1 MSILQTLS
9 QFSEQDAVALS
20 VKRLMQYKL
29 AHKLI
34 PLSPKRTPQA
44 KLAGSYISKMKGRGM
59 EFDEA
64 RHYQPGDDIR
74 AIDWRVTA
82 RTGKTHTKIFREER
96 ERPVFI
102 AIDISATM
110 QFGTQL
116 QLKSVLA
123 GHLASVLAW
132 SAKARGDRVGGL
144 AFNSLAHREIKPKN
158 QDRAI
163 LHLLTAIS
171 ELQQSQPLHIDSAE
185 NPLLNATKRLRRLAK
200 PGSLVCIISDFQHL
214 NDEVKQHLRQLT
226 QHCEVRIFGVTD
238 PLETAQQDSSIP
250 ILVTDGNEQALR
262 TMKSAS
268 QGARYI
274 DIQMSL
280 AKMGM
285 NQQWLCA
292 SIPLVTQLTK
302 GLKPLTMSQIQTN
315 LQAAQSVGKK

>member
-1 MSILQTLS
+1 M
-9 QFSEQDAVALS
+9 
-20 VKRLMQYKL
+20 
-29 AHKLI
+29 
-34 PLSPKRTPQA
+34 
-44 KLAGSYISKMKGRGM
+44 
-59 EFDEA
+59 
-64 RHYQPGDDIR
+64 
-74 AIDWRVTA
+74 TA

-102 AIDISATM
+102 ATDISATM

-274 DIQMSL
+274 DIQMNL
-280 AKMGM
+280 AKMGI

>member
-9 QFSEQDAVALS
+9 QLSQQDAVALS

-29 AHKLI
+29 AHKLT
-34 PLSPKRTPQA
+34 PLQPKRTPQA

-102 AIDISATM
+102 ATDISATM

-158 QDRAI
+158 QDSAI

-171 ELQQSQPLHIDSAE
+171 QLQQSQPLQLNSSE

-214 NDEVKQHLRQLT
+214 NNEVKQHLRQLS
-226 QHCEVRIFGVTD
+226 QHCEVRVFGITD
-238 PLETAQQDSSIP
+238 PLETAQQHSNTP
-250 ILVTDGNEQALR
+250 ILVTDGHEQALR
-262 TMKSAS
+262 TIKPAS
-268 QGARYI
+268 QGTHYI

-280 AKMGM
+280 AKIGVT
-285 NQQWLCA
+285 QQWLCA
-292 SIPLVTQLTK
+292 SKPLVSQLTH
-302 GLKPLTMSQIQTN
+302 GLKELTMSQIKTH
-315 LQAAQSVGKK
+315 LHAANSMGKR